1 MPTKATKKTEMER
14 TIKFSLSRLPLIMS
28 MVEFGSIRGWQMC
41 RIMVDP
47 RA

>member
-1 MPTKATKKTEMER
+1 MLTKPKKTEMER
-14 TIKFSLSRLPLIMS
+14 TIKFSYLKLIVMMS
-28 MVEFGSIRGWQMC
+28 MAEFGSIRDWQMC